1 MTERKKDNKQGAG
14 VGLKDREKFK
24 LQKPSKYKVVMH
36 NDNYTPMDFVSQI
49 LIHVFRKPKP
59 QADAITL
66 QVHKE
71 GKGIAGAGYT
81 REIADTKIAH
91 STDAARQLG
100 YPFLLEAEPE

>member
-1 MTERKKDNKQGAG
+1 MTQKKKDNKEGAG

-36 NDNYTPMDFVSQI
+36 NDDYTPMNFVSAVLTQI
-49 LIHVFRKPKP
+49 FHKPKP

-66 QVHKE
+66 QVHTE

-81 REIADTKIAH
+81 REIADTKVSQSVA
-91 STDAARQLG
+91 AARKEG